1 VRVPLLDLTR
11 QHARVREAVE
21 ARVRPIFESQQ
32 FILGRAVEEF
42 EAAFCDDLGG
52 GHAVGMS
59 SGTDAQIAILMAM
72 GIGAGDAVLTT
83 PYTFFATAGSIH
95 RVGAEPVFVDVE
107 PGNLQMDPAKLRECL
122 EQRCRRDGAG
132 HLVSARGHRV
142 RAVLPVHLFG
152 CCFDFDAIQA
162 VIAPYGLP
170 LIEDAAQAVGSEL
183 PAKDGIR
190 RAGLLGEAA
199 FFSFFPTK
207 NLGAAGDAGLAVC
220 RDAAFAE
227 KLRLVR
233 NHGMEQ
239 RYFHRMVGGNFR
251 LDAIQAAVLHAK
263 LPFLAEWN
271 AARRRNAALYREGFV
286 AAGVLE
292 HIVIPQEPWAN
303 RGTENHHTYHQYVI
317 RAERRDELLKHLAEA
332 QIGHAVYY
340 PVPLHLQ
347 ECFAE
352 LGYRE
357 GDFPEAEKA
366 ARESV
371 ALPIYPELTAGE
383 IAAVVAAIQSFYRR

>member
-1 VRVPLLDLTR
+1 MRVPLLDLTR
-11 QHARVREAVE
+11 QHERVREAVE

-32 FILGRAVEEF
+32 FILGRAVEDF
-42 EAAFCDDLGG
+42 EAAFRDDLGG
-52 GHAVGMS
+52 GHVVGMS

-72 GIGAGDAVLTT
+72 GIGAGDAVITT

-107 PGNLQMDPAKLRECL
+107 PGNLQMDPTKLRECL
-122 EQRCRRDGAG
+122 EQRCRHDGDG
-132 HLVSARGHRV
+132 NLVSARGNRI

-162 VIAPYGLP
+162 VIASYQLP

-183 PAKDGIR
+183 PTKDGIR
-190 RAGLLGEAA
+190 RAGTLGEAA

-207 NLGAAGDAGLAVC
+207 NLGAAGDAGLVAC

-239 RYFHRMVGGNFR
+239 RYLHRMVGGNFR

-271 AARRRNAALYREGFV
+271 AARRRNAAWYREAF
-286 AAGVLE
+286 AAVGLFE
-292 HIVIPQEPWAN
+292 HIRVPGEPWAGQ
-303 RGTENHHTYHQYVI
+303 GTEHHHTYHQYVI
-317 RAERRDELLKHLAEA
+317 RAERRDELLKHLAGA

-347 ECFAE
+347 ECFAS
-352 LGYRE
+352 LGYGER
-357 GDFPEAEKA
+357 DFPEAEKA

-371 ALPIYPELTAGE
+371 ALPIYPELTEGE
-383 IAAVVAAIQSFYRR
+383 LGLVVETIQAFYRR